1 MRAGSHERHHGRDA
15 GGHGDRRMRVPVQ
28 AQTREDYRMSGLDRI
43 GATSSQ
49 DMYVLLQQISRVQTG
64 TTRAGQA
71 TASGSTSAVAS
82 GSTNTMESL
91 RKAIEE
97 AVAKALGSLDKNSSA
112 ETVMNTL
119 KSAVD
124 GAMKAA
130 GIEPPRPPDGARGP
144 GGPGAAGGPG
154 NDFMSL
160 LDQLLQ
166 ENGFD
171 PEKIKEELQS
181 QESGAMQTAGTSS
194 VTLNLLMY
202 LPATGGV
209 DTEV

>member
-1 MRAGSHERHHGRDA
+1 
-15 GGHGDRRMRVPVQ
+15 MRVPVQ

-49 DMYVLLQQISRVQTG
+49 DMYVLLQQISRMQTG
-64 TTRAGQA
+64 SARAGQA
-71 TASGSTSAVAS
+71 TAGSTSAGAS

-97 AVAKALGSLDKNSSA
+97 AVAKALGNLDKNSGA
-112 ETVMNTL
+112 ETVMNTV

-144 GGPGAAGGPG
+144 GGPGRAGGPG

-202 LPATGGV
+202 LPATGGI